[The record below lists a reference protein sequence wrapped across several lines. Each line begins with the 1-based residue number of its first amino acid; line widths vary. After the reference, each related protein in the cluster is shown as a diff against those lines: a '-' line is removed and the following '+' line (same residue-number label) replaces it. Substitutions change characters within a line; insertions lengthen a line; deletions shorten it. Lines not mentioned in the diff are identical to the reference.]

1 MPEEP
6 INRVGEKSTGPR
18 SQLGLYR
25 AHLTSASHRSF
36 ITVGRKELLNDTL
49 EILRGNIGKKP
60 KHHQLFIA
68 PRGCGKTHFLSLI
81 EDAIEADPALGA
93 AYEVVRFPEE
103 ARRVLGFADFL
114 LQICEILKD
123 QSSPGSR
130 WHKLHERLST
140 EENDEVVID
149 TLVPAIQNEREET
162 GRVLILM
169 VENLHQI
176 MEEQIK
182 QDKSIKALRGFLMQD
197 NGCLLIATSPLHF
210 GALSKAD
217 QPFYDFFDIQVL
229 DPLGAEDTIALIR
242 RNLESDQ
249 RQDLLS
255 RFPELLPKLRSLHTL
270 TGGTPR
276 LVVMLYELLSTESI
290 TEVKEQFL
298 RLIDRITPFYQDR
311 LNDLSPQERAVLE
324 TIATMRAEWPHEA
337 PLKTPGNIAS
347 RMRMKSA
354 QVSSLLARLTKGL
367 YLVSAPNPDDG
378 RSSLYHIREGFFDLW
393 LAMNVSRAARQ
404 RIPLL
409 TDFFAAVYEKDE
421 ERRQKREECA
431 PEKRGDAVDR
441 IKPAE
446 PRYLEE
452 IFDLIRQWE
461 KGRLGDVEAFSHR
474 FQEMGEE
481 LNDETWSA
489 LKIEFLRGKMA
500 SSPMAENR
508 SRAENPAK
516 SSIN

>member
-1 MPEEP
+1 
-6 INRVGEKSTGPR
+6 
-18 SQLGLYR
+18 
-25 AHLTSASHRSF
+25 
-36 ITVGRKELLNDTL
+36 
-49 EILRGNIGKKP
+49 
-60 KHHQLFIA
+60 
-68 PRGCGKTHFLSLI
+68 
-81 EDAIEADPALGA
+81 
-93 AYEVVRFPEE
+93 
-103 ARRVLGFADFL
+103 
-114 LQICEILKD
+114 
-123 QSSPGSR
+123 
-130 WHKLHERLST
+130 
-140 EENDEVVID
+140 
-149 TLVPAIQNEREET
+149 
-162 GRVLILM
+162 M